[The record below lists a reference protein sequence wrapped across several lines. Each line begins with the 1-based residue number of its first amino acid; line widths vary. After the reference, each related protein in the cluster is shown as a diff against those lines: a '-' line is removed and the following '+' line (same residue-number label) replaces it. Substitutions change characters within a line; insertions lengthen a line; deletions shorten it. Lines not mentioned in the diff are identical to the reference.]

1 MKLSFLRSLALF
13 LMAIMLCVPAL
24 AEEPSPT
31 PRLPDD
37 QLYSFFDG
45 ALFVG
50 DSITRQ
56 LHVYVIEQRRED
68 PSYFAGA
75 RFLTAQ
81 SYALYTA
88 SRKQLMPET
97 VNLAYRGRSMTMY
110 DIIEEIRPP
119 RVFILLGV
127 NDYVG
132 EKIEKAVGWAERIVD
147 VTAQVSPGTHVIFQ
161 SLTPVT
167 PAFCR
172 KRDYSTLWDQYNDAL
187 RAMCERKGAGY
198 VNIAEALKNEDGYLR
213 PEYSSD
219 GEYHLNPAGLRV
231 WLNCLMDYAQA
242 QYEGGQWTPQP
253 TP

>member
-1 MKLSFLRSLALF
+1 MKRRLIPGLAVL
-13 LMAIMLCVPAL
+13 LILLCAAPAAP
-24 AEEPSPT
+24 AEEPDG
-31 PRLPDD
+31 RLTDR
-37 QLYSFFDG
+37 QLMAYYDG

-56 LHVYVIEQRRED
+56 LHVYVIGQRRED
-68 PSYFAGA
+68 PEFFAGA

-88 SRKQLMPET
+88 SRKKLMPEA
-97 VNLAYRGRSMTMY
+97 VNLAYRGRSMTMF
-110 DIIEEIRPP
+110 DIIEETRPS

-147 VTAQVSPGTHVIFQ
+147 VTAQVSPGTQVVFQ

-172 KRDYSTLWDQYNDAL
+172 KRDYRALWDQYNEAL

-198 VNIAEALKNEDGYLR
+198 VNSADALKDEEGYLHSG
-213 PEYSSD
+213 YTSD
-219 GEYHLNPAGLRV
+219 GEYHLNHSGLRV
-231 WLNCLMDYAQA
+231 WLTCLLDYAQA
-242 QYEGGQWTPQP
+242 QYDAGQWAPPQM
-253 TP
+253 